1 LKHLFKAMWKSYDA
15 EFQGLLQGLERH
27 KDLVERR
34 ATVDQYRRHK
44 EDMIMLKTKLD
55 DQIAADKLKKL
66 VTIREWLAV
75 GQQPADD
82 HAGYQKIRQDYST
95 TTKWILEHSDIKKWI
110 EDPVPTTPR
119 MRLYYEAIS
128 INVANKSCSGMGA
141 RYSWS
146 RYVYLLPFFT

>member
-1 LKHLFKAMWKSYDA
+1 MWKSYDA

-27 KDLVERR
+27 KELVERR

-82 HAGYQKIRQDYST
+82 HAGHQKIRQDYSS
-95 TTKWILEHSDIKKWI
+95 TTKWILEHNDIKKWI
-110 EDPVPTTPR
+110 GDANPATPCT
-119 MRLYYEAIS
+119 RLHYKATS
-128 INVANKSCSGMGA
+128 IDIADKPCSSMDA

-146 RYVYLLPFFT
+146 RYISLPPFYT